1 MRKRYEI
8 RCNEDV
14 LDEYTS
20 ALRGRLFH
28 LFKRW
33 ALKYGVLLG
42 LLFFV
47 SLYYWGKNGQAT
59 VVFLIWLISVRIYCY
74 MKVVNIPSK
83 EMTRH
88 ITWGMDT
95 MEITERG
102 VHYWRSEVPNFRVC
116 YVLPMFDHCVAAC
129 SSIALLFKKEKKH
142 KSNTLIIA
150 PPEAVDE
157 VENLLKTGSKQEEEK
172 SPGPRSSC
180 IYRGER
186 SPCIAERGIIPS
198 VSLSN
203 FWSYLLIVLWSTLC
217 MLGIEYLVPDACGT
231 GVVLIVGTLYA
242 NSMLFLDLASRYDR
256 TAVSLEYSL
265 RKRAMIIRSSDGW
278 LAVIPY
284 AQIERIYAGKKFCLL
299 ETKNG
304 QYIPCPPH
312 VMTGQLKEVP
322 RETYHSGKAAG
333 TIIMVLT
340 MAITFPLMM
349 AVVFEVIEVIK
360 SIMM

>member
-1 MRKRYEI
+1 
-8 RCNEDV
+8 
-14 LDEYTS
+14 
-20 ALRGRLFH
+20 
-28 LFKRW
+28 
-33 ALKYGVLLG
+33 
-42 LLFFV
+42 
-47 SLYYWGKNGQAT
+47 
-59 VVFLIWLISVRIYCY
+59 
-74 MKVVNIPSK
+74 
-83 EMTRH
+83 
-88 ITWGMDT
+88 
-95 MEITERG
+95 
-102 VHYWRSEVPNFRVC
+102 
-116 YVLPMFDHCVAAC
+116 
-129 SSIALLFKKEKKH
+129 
-142 KSNTLIIA
+142 
-150 PPEAVDE
+150 
-157 VENLLKTGSKQEEEK
+157 
-172 SPGPRSSC
+172 
-180 IYRGER
+180 
-186 SPCIAERGIIPS
+186 
-198 VSLSN
+198 
-203 FWSYLLIVLWSTLC
+203 

-284 AQIERIYAGKKFCLL
+284 AQIERTRMGKKFCLL

-312 VMTGQLKEVP
+312 VMTGQLKEVS
-322 RETYHSGKAAG
+322 RKTYHSGKAAG